1 VLATEDL
8 LGPTVEERI
17 HAVRDALLEVDS
29 IIDETRD
36 PLMRYTMKFRQRFP
50 GIRAKAL
57 STLDSA
63 IAAIDG
69 EL

>member
-8 LGPTVEERI
+8 LGPTVEESIR
-17 HAVRDALLEVDS
+17 AVRDALLEVDS

-36 PLMRYTMKFRQRFP
+36 PLMRYPVKFRQRFP
-50 GIRAKAL
+50 ESRAKAI
-57 STLDSA
+57 SALDSA